1 MCDGSYPCCVHTDV
15 LRLTAFAADPSG
27 GNPAGV
33 VLDAAALTDSE
44 MQQIA
49 ARVGYA
55 ETAFV
60 TRPPEPG
67 LDGSARVGIRYFSP
81 AAEVPFCGHATIAT
95 AVALAWRDG
104 VGATV
109 FETRAGELE
118 VRTSEH
124 DGRVAAAFTSV
135 EPRVAEL
142 PDDVLDGLL
151 RIVGLT
157 RADLHPGYPPRSA
170 FAGNVHPIVVLTDVA
185 ALDRVA
191 FDAAELRAYMD
202 AHGWVA
208 TVTLVHPRDSGTY
221 EVRNPFPVGTLDED
235 PATGSAAAA
244 LGGYLRELRLVDPPA
259 RVLVHQ
265 GRHVGRPS
273 LLTVDVPPTGGIV
286 VSGTAFRIQD

>member
-1 MCDGSYPCCVHTDV
+1 MSTPV
-15 LRLTAFAADPSG
+15 LRLTAFAADPGG

-33 VLDAAALTDSE
+33 VLDATALTDAD
-44 MQQIA
+44 MQRLA
-49 ARVGYA
+49 AEVGYA

-60 TRPPEPG
+60 TSPPGPG
-67 LDGSARVGIRYFSP
+67 PDRSARVGIRYFSP

-104 VGATV
+104 VGTTV
-109 FETRAGELE
+109 FETPVGELE

-124 DGRVAAAFTSV
+124 DGGVTAAFTSV
-135 EPRVAEL
+135 DPRVEEL
-142 PDDVLDGLL
+142 PDEVLDALL
-151 RIVGLT
+151 RIVGLV

-170 FAGNVHPIVVLTDVA
+170 FAGNVHPLVVLADVA
-185 ALDRVA
+185 ALDRAA

-202 AHGWVA
+202 AQGWVA
-208 TVTLVHPRDSGTY
+208 TVTLVHPRGDGTY
-221 EVRNPFPVGTLDED
+221 ETRNPFPVGTLDED

-244 LGGYLRELRLVDPPA
+244 LGGYLRELGLVDPPA

-286 VSGTAFRIQD
+286 VSGTASRIPG